1 MTGIDVLAC
10 SIFVAQLSVS
20 AVVLKTLQAGEDS
33 EARWHAEALPPSYV
47 SRYLR
52 GRVVASRCAIGSGF
66 TSAETLQHKDH
77 RTALRAI
84 LQSAASAKFAWRKPN
99 VKTAKPPQRA
109 KKLLARTVEAS
120 ATITNNSGER
130 YE

>member
-20 AVVLKTLQAGEDS
+20 EVVLETLQAGEDS

-77 RTALRAI
+77 RTALRAS
-84 LQSAASAKFAWRKPN
+84 LQSE
-99 VKTAKPPQRA
+99 T
-109 KKLLARTVEAS
+109 RTVGRRVVALNF
-120 ATITNNSGER
+120 TIKTQSIPKGQR
-130 YE
+130 D